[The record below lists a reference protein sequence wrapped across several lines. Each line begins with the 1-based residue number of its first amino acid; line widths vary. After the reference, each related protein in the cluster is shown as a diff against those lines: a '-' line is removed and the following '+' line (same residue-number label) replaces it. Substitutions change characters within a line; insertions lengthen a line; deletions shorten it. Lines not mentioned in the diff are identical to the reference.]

1 MDIRQLKYF
10 LTIAQE
16 KQITRAAKLLH
27 MEQPPLSRQ
36 LMLMEEELGAKLF
49 ERGHKELTLT
59 AAGAL
64 LRDKAEA
71 LLFQLD
77 ETVNEVKELEA
88 GVRGM
93 LSIGAVVSC
102 VSILPRPIQQFRGK
116 YPFVTYKIAEGDHY
130 SLGEMLNNRAIELVV
145 SRLPFESDI
154 SPARLAVHSLPSDP
168 YVALMPAAWAPPASD
183 HAISI
188 EELAEFDFITLKTD
202 KTIRM
207 HEHIVQEFR
216 RKGLEPKLIGECSS
230 VAIIMSLVAAGIGVS
245 VFPKSVIASFPSDQ
259 VTMLE
264 LRDAH
269 FESDVGIVWLK
280 DHKLSRRA
288 EHFIACFET

>member
-49 ERGHKELTLT
+49 ERGYKELTLT
-59 AAGAL
+59 AAGEL
-64 LRDKAEA
+64 LKVKAEA
-71 LLFQLD
+71 LLLQLD

-88 GVRGM
+88 GVRGT

-102 VSILPRPIQQFRGK
+102 VSILPKPIGQFRAR
-116 YPFVTYKIAEGDHY
+116 YPDVTYKIAEGDHF
-130 SLGEMLNNRAIELVV
+130 SLGEMLTNRAIELVV

-154 SPARLAVHSLPSDP
+154 LPTRLAVHQLPSDP
-168 YVALMPAAWAPPASD
+168 YVALMPAAWAPASSD
-183 HAISI
+183 QAISI
-188 EELAEFDFITLKTD
+188 EELAQFDFLTLKTD

-207 HEHIVQEFR
+207 HERVVQTFMS
-216 RKGLEPKLIGECSS
+216 KGHEPKIIGECSS
-230 VAIIMSLVAAGIGVS
+230 VAIIMSLVAAGIGVT
-245 VFPKSVIASFPSDQ
+245 VFPKSVIASFPSEQ
-259 VTMLE
+259 VTVLE

-269 FESDVGIVWLK
+269 FESDVGIVWLL
-280 DHKLSRRA
+280 DQKLSRRA
-288 EHFIACFET
+288 EHFIACFE